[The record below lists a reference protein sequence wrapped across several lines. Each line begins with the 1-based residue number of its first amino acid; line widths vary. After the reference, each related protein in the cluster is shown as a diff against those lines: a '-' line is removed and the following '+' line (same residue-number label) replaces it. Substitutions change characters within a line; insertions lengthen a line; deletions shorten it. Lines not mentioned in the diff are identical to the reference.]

1 MNITVY
7 SKSDCPYCEAVTQLL
22 DLEGQTYKKIV
33 IDNFEERNA
42 FYDKLQLVGKARTMP
57 QVFANDELIGG
68 YDKVAADPRFRDD
81 TLIPVLMTHR
91 QLRYLLHKSGGMQ
104 GEFGGIRSRE
114 GDFTAME
121 LMDFNDKLKSYLP
134 KRPIAA

>member
-1 MNITVY
+1 MKIKVF
-7 SKSDCPYCEAVTQLL
+7 SKTDCPYCVAVCELL
-22 DLEGQTYKKIV
+22 ELEGQSYEKVV

-42 FYDKLQLVGKARTMP
+42 FYDKLGLVGKDRTMP
-57 QVFANDELIGG
+57 QVFANDERIGG

-91 QLRYLLHKSGGMQ
+91 QLRYLLHKSGGLS
-104 GEFGGIRSRE
+104 GEFGGIRSKE

-121 LMDFNDKLKSYLP
+121 AMDFNDRLRSYLP
-134 KRPIAA
+134 KRPQAA